1 MPKFRDSAVV
11 GAALL
16 TGLLV
21 LRAAESPADH
31 MSDQGK
37 HVIRATGT
45 IMATHSL
52 MVRVPIMQGQ
62 GAQLTLIKLVQNGAR
77 VHEGDVLAE
86 FDDTTQIK
94 AAREA
99 AAKYDDLA
107 HQVEQKRAEHA
118 SNVEKR
124 LSELQAAEAD
134 LGKAELD
141 LRKGPILSEIDQQKD
156 TINVADAKEHVA
168 SLQRSGKAHDTEELA
183 EIRVLELQRD
193 RQQVAVQRERS
204 NADRLSLRA
213 PIGGMVALQNVWR
226 NGSMGHA
233 EEGDQLWGGGALM
246 QLFDPSAMQVGV
258 SFGEPDGAVLKPG
271 TRAEVHLDAFPEL
284 VLPAHFDSASPV
296 ASSSMDNP
304 IKSFNARFTL
314 DGTDPRLMPDLSA
327 AVEIVVKP

>member
-1 MPKFRDSAVV
+1 MPKLCHSAAFA
-11 GAALL
+11 AALF

-21 LRAAESPADH
+21 LQAADH
-31 MSDQGK
+31 PKDQGK
-37 HVIRATGT
+37 QVIRATGT
-45 IMATHSL
+45 IQATHSL
-52 MVRVPIMQGQ
+52 VVRVPIMEGQ
-62 GAQLTLIKLVQNGAR
+62 GSQLTLIKLVQNGAR
-77 VHEGDVLAE
+77 VHTGDVLAE
-86 FDDTTQIK
+86 FDDTAQVK

-107 HQVEQKRAEHA
+107 HQVDQKRAEHS

-124 LSELQAAEAD
+124 LSELQAAQAD
-134 LGKAELD
+134 LGKAQLD
-141 LRKGPILSEIDQQKD
+141 LRKGPVLSEIDQQKD
-156 TINVADAKEHVA
+156 AIKVADAKEHVA
-168 SLQRSGKAHDTEELA
+168 SLERSDKAHDTAEVA

-193 RQQVAVQRERS
+193 RQKVAVERQRN
-204 NADRLSLRA
+204 NANRLSLRA
-213 PIGGMVALQNVWR
+213 PIDGMVALQNVWR
-226 NGSMGHA
+226 SGSMGHA

-258 SFGEPDGAVLKPG
+258 AVGEPDGAILKPG

-314 DGTDPRLMPDLSA
+314 DRSDPRLMPDLSA
-327 AVEIVVKP
+327 AVEIVKP